1 MLAQPPPES
10 VDVQD
15 LIESA
20 VSAAAAASVSGQAV
34 TPFVLS
40 FLHEHSGG
48 RTREVNRA
56 LIVSNARLAAET
68 RGSVRGPVSL
78 YDAVRDLPLEI
89 EEYALEGLELQAR
102 ADFLRKTTVIHL
114 QGGGEEGIG
123 EDVTYHGE
131 EHSARRRAG
140 RCCRLPGSW
149 TLHTFSEHLATM
161 TFFEQEP
168 AQHAYHDYRR
178 WAYESAAL
186 DLALR
191 QAGVS
196 LGDAA
201 RREARPVEFVVSMG
215 LGSPPSTERFDSWIR
230 LYPGLRFK
238 LDANAD
244 WTETLI
250 AELAATGAV
259 DSVDLKGQYRGT
271 VVDTPADPALYQRV
285 AEGLPDAWLE
295 DPGLTPETEE
305 VLEPHRDRVTWDA
318 IIHSV
323 EDIESLPWPPKTVNV
338 KPSRFGSV
346 ERLFAAYDYCEA
358 HGIGAY
364 GGGQWELGPGRRQI
378 QLLAALFHPDTPND
392 VAPREFNLEPRAGLP
407 ASPLDVEPRETGFL
421 AL

>member
-1 MLAQPPPES
+1 
-10 VDVQD
+10 
-15 LIESA
+15 
-20 VSAAAAASVSGQAV
+20 
-34 TPFVLS
+34 
-40 FLHEHSGG
+40 
-48 RTREVNRA
+48 
-56 LIVSNARLAAET
+56 
-68 RGSVRGPVSL
+68 VSL

-89 EEYALEGLELQAR
+89 EEYDLEGLELQAR
-102 ADFLRKTTVIHL
+102 SDFLRKTTVIHL
-114 QGGGEEGIG
+114 RGRGEEGIG
-123 EDVTYHGE
+123 EDVTYHAE
-131 EHSARRRAG
+131 EHDRAQARG
-140 RCCRLPGSW
+140 PVLPLPGSW
-149 TLHTFSEHLATM
+149 TLHTFSEHLETM

-191 QAGVS
+191 QAGLS
-196 LGDAA
+196 LGGAVH
-201 RREARPVEFVVSMG
+201 REARPVEFVVSMG
-215 LGSPPSTERFDSWIR
+215 LGSPPSTERFYAWLR

-238 LDANAD
+238 LDANPE
-244 WTETLI
+244 WTDELI
-250 AELAATGAV
+250 EELAATGAV
-259 DSVDLKGQYRGT
+259 ESVDLKGQYRGT
-271 VVDTPADPALYQRV
+271 VVDVPADPALYRRV

-305 VLEPHRDRVTWDA
+305 VLRPHRDRVTWDA

-364 GGGQWELGPGRRQI
+364 GGGQWELGPGRGQI
-378 QLLAALFHPDTPND
+378 QVLAALFHPDTPND
-392 VAPREFNLEPRAGLP
+392 VAPRAFNLEPRPGLP
-407 ASPLDVEPRETGFL
+407 ASPLAVKPRETGFL